1 MSALVLDAGAFLA
14 IERGDRATAARLMAA
29 QRDGLQLRSNG
40 AVIAQVW
47 RDPSGRQVTLA
58 RLLRS
63 VDVKPVDRQL
73 GQTAGALCGI
83 AGASDA
89 VDASVVAIS
98 AAGDKILTSDPN
110 DIRVLVA
117 AAGRPILVVPC

>member
-1 MSALVLDAGAFLA
+1 M
-14 IERGDRATAARLMAA
+14 AARLMAA

-117 AAGRPILVVPC
+117 AACRPILVVPC

>member
-1 MSALVLDAGAFLA
+1 MLDAGAFLA
-14 IERGDRATAARLMAA
+14 IERGDRAMAARLMAA

-110 DIRVLVA
+110 DIRVLVV

>member
-1 MSALVLDAGAFLA
+1 M
-14 IERGDRATAARLMAA
+14 
-29 QRDGLQLRSNG
+29 
-40 AVIAQVW
+40 IAQVW

-110 DIRVLVA
+110 DIGVLVA